1 MNKYL
6 AFFSMIVITQ
16 MMGCTAILW
25 NNNSSGLYELK
36 TGKVFSTLTETEII
50 DQDQIVGFAYLK
62 EKAVSKS
69 SHDLKNTDTSIIVV
83 GQKYAYKIGSIESK
97 SILEAI
103 QSDLDPKYWRIRP
116 ASSRENHFKLFLLG
130 ANKFQKKAKGAT
142 FSGSI
147 ELYYAKED
155 LTENERYKLVL
166 LRLAQY
172 GYGQEYSAF
181 YRKKITLAGSIMGL
195 NTEIKN
201 MKFQNFSQNYAISV
215 YADRKIK
222 YAVHPKV
229 FLTKAALTPF
239 TLAGDLI
246 VVPLYFLFNIGN

>member
-1 MNKYL
+1 MAFLLKNGILIKRIKIRLIISMNKYL

-25 NNNSSGLYELK
+25 NNNSGGLYELK

-130 ANKFQKKAKGAT
+130 ANKFQKKQK
-142 FSGSI
+142 
-147 ELYYAKED
+147 EL
-155 LTENERYKLVL
+155 LLVAVL
-166 LRLAQY
+166 NCIML
-172 GYGQEYSAF
+172 
-181 YRKKITLAGSIMGL
+181 KKI
-195 NTEIKN
+195 
-201 MKFQNFSQNYAISV
+201 
-215 YADRKIK
+215 
-222 YAVHPKV
+222 
-229 FLTKAALTPF
+229 
-239 TLAGDLI
+239 
-246 VVPLYFLFNIGN
+246 